1 MPHINCNNASLYYI
15 EEGVGEET
23 ILFSHGLLMSSEMFR
38 TQIDFFKSHYRCI
51 AYDQRG
57 QGQSEVTEGGYDM
70 DNLYLDAATLIESL
84 QLGKVHF
91 VGLSMGGFIG
101 MRLAARKPHLLKSVT
116 LMDTSADAEPNKL
129 KYKILNL
136 IFKLAGTKP
145 ILNNIMNILFGQT
158 FLHNI
163 NREEV
168 RQHWFNHLLH
178 LKKSITR
185 CVEGV
190 INRSSVY
197 DEIKNISIPTLVL
210 VGDED
215 VATVPEKARR
225 IHKQINGS
233 VFEIIKGA
241 GHSSSIE
248 QPELVNH
255 AIAAFIKAPITK

>member
-1 MPHINCNNASLYYI
+1 
-15 EEGVGEET
+15 
-23 ILFSHGLLMSSEMFR
+23 
-38 TQIDFFKSHYRCI
+38 
-51 AYDQRG
+51 
-57 QGQSEVTEGGYDM
+57 
-70 DNLYLDAATLIESL
+70 
-84 QLGKVHF
+84 
-91 VGLSMGGFIG
+91 
-101 MRLAARKPHLLKSVT
+101 
-116 LMDTSADAEPNKL
+116 
-129 KYKILNL
+129 
-136 IFKLAGTKP
+136 LAGTKP

-158 FLHNI
+158 FLHNV